1 MPRGEGRQVASNE
14 MTHEMIETRFHAAL
28 ARDMGLE
35 IDRLD
40 NAATLV
46 LPEQGRAG
54 SEYAV
59 AAYRVRQLTALRV
72 DPAFAIRIEGLADR
86 ERALSFEDVLAW
98 AEQSGWGPVDG
109 ADSHLVAISAL
120 VRRPLPAGAT
130 LTSLDRDD
138 RGDHSRIA
146 ELMASCDPDDVDA
159 AEIELD
165 DLDPLIVALLDQN
178 GRLGSFVSGR
188 RWEVDERFDDIGVI
202 TRDDLR
208 GCGWG
213 SANVAAFCGRSFELD
228 RLPLYRC
235 NWSRP
240 ASKALALSVGFRPS
254 LSLLA
259 ISPRS

>member
-1 MPRGEGRQVASNE
+1 
-14 MTHEMIETRFHAAL
+14 MTHEMIETRFHAAI
-28 ARDMGLE
+28 ARDMGLQV
-35 IDRLD
+35 DTLD
-40 NAATLV
+40 NTATLV
-46 LPEQGRAG
+46 IPEEDRAG
-54 SEYAV
+54 SPYSV

-72 DPAFAIRIEGLADR
+72 DPAFTARIEGLADG
-86 ERALSFEDVLAW
+86 EQALSFEELTAW
-98 AEQSGWGPVDG
+98 AEQSGWELVDG
-109 ADSHLVAISAL
+109 ADSHLVAITAL
-120 VRRPLPAGAT
+120 AHPPLPDGAT
-130 LTSLDRDD
+130 LISLDRDD
-138 RGDHSRIA
+138 RRDHSRIA

-165 DLDPLIVALLDQN
+165 DLDPLIIALLDQD

-208 GCGWG
+208 GLGWG
-213 SANVAAFCGRSFELD
+213 SANVAAFCRRSFELD

-240 ASKALALSVGFRPS
+240 ASKALALGVGFRPS